1 MIYILYG
8 NETFLID
15 NEIKNIIDK
24 NNIEDINIV
33 KYDLEVTPLS
43 QIIDDANT
51 VSLFANKKLIIVD
64 NSYIFTRTIQKRLE
78 QDLSILENYIKNYN
92 KDTILLYIKNN
103 EKIDSVKKITKLVKE
118 NGIIKEFNRS
128 NNIHD
133 NVKKMFDGYSIDY
146 KTISLLISRVG
157 NDLNIL
163 DKEIK
168 KLKLYKI
175 KEKLITSEDVINL
188 TTKSIDTDIFKFI
201 YNIINKNKK
210 EAITTYKELLKLNE
224 EPIKIISILANKFR
238 LMYQASELTKKGYSE
253 ENISDILKVHKY
265 PVSLAIQSGLK
276 YDSEVLLNHLNSLAN
291 LDIKIKTGL
300 VDKNLALELFIL
312 EL

>member
-1 MIYILYG
+1 MNYLLYG
-8 NETFLID
+8 TEKFLVD
-15 NEIKNIIDK
+15 KEIKNIINKHKID
-24 NNIEDINIV
+24 DIDITR
-33 KYDLEVTPLS
+33 YDLEVNS
-43 QIIDDANT
+43 IKGIIDEANT
-51 VSLFANKKLIIVD
+51 ISLFSSNRLIIVENAFIFSKTTKKTD
-64 NSYIFTRTIQKRLE
+64 NIELLEEYLKTENKETIIIFVNL
-78 QDLSILENYIKNYN
+78 
-92 KDTILLYIKNN
+92 N

-163 DKEIK
+163 DKEIE

-201 YNIINKNKK
+201 DNIINKNKK

>member
-92 KDTILLYIKNN
+92 KDTILLFITNN

-163 DKEIK
+163 DKEIE

-201 YNIINKNKK
+201 DNIINKNKK